1 MKDINGEFEYKE
13 KKYKLVFNL
22 NVMEQIQDEYGSLD
36 EWGKMTDGSNGE
48 PNIKAVKFG
57 FTAMI
62 NEAIEIENEEKGYKD
77 GTELKP
83 VTNNFVGRMLSEIG
97 LDEMAKK
104 MQETVVAST
113 RNDEQ
118 EGKNE

>member
-1 MKDINGEFEYKE
+1 MKDINGEFEYKG

-22 NVMEQIQDEYGSLD
+22 NVMEQIQDEFGSLD
-36 EWGKMTDGSNGE
+36 EWGKMTDGSKGE

-62 NEAIEIENEEKGYKD
+62 NEAIEIENEEN
-77 GTELKP
+77 GTDIKL
-83 VTNNFVGRMLSEIG
+83 VTNNFVGRMLTDIG
-97 LDEMAKK
+97 LEEMASK

-113 RNDEQ
+113 KNEEQ

>member
-13 KKYKLVFNL
+13 KIYKLVFNL
-22 NVMEQIQDEYGSLD
+22 NVMEQIQDKYGSLD
-36 EWGKMTDGSNGE
+36 AWGKMTDGSNGE

-62 NEAIEIENEEKGYKD
+62 NEAIEIENEKN
-77 GTELKP
+77 GTDIKP

-97 LDEMAKK
+97 LEKMAVK
-104 MQETVVAST
+104 MQQTVVVST
-113 RNDEQ
+113 ENNE
-118 EGKNE
+118 EKEKNE

>member
-36 EWGKMTDGSNGE
+36 AWGKMTDGTNGE

-62 NEAIEIENEEKGYKD
+62 NEAIEIENEEN
-77 GTELKP
+77 GTDIKP
-83 VTNNFVGRMLSEIG
+83 VTNNFVGRMLSDIG
-97 LDEMAKK
+97 LDGMAKK

-113 RNDEQ
+113 RNDEE

>member
-36 EWGKMTDGSNGE
+36 EWGKMTDGKNGE

-62 NEAIEIENEEKGYKD
+62 NEGIEIENEEN
-77 GTELKP
+77 GTDIKP
-83 VTNNFVGRMLSEIG
+83 VTNNFVGRMLSEVG
-97 LDEMAKK
+97 LDKMASK

>member
-1 MKDINGEFEYKE
+1 MKDINGKFEYKDKE
-13 KKYKLVFNL
+13 YKLVFNL
-22 NVMEQIQDEYGSLD
+22 NVMEKIQDEYGSLD

-62 NEAIEIENEEKGYKD
+62 NEAIEIENEEN
-77 GTELKP
+77 GTDIKP
-83 VTNNFVGRMLSEIG
+83 VTNTFVGRMLSDIG
-97 LDEMAKK
+97 LEGMAKK
-104 MQETVVAST
+104 MQETVIEST
-113 RNDEQ
+113 RNEAE